1 MKTHIWS
8 LEVWENTVITLITP
22 DQWRQQNLYEKDKML
37 IYIKIDIEKWIAPE
51 TNLLISKKWLRQSPL
66 KYKHFPNYLLATLTG
81 CFRVGIYSYL
91 SRNLR
96 SLSGSRR
103 FGGQELLY
111 SWRSRSFCWFII
123 RCEPRAP
130 TTGEVRRVRRE
141 AREEEGA
148 SRRPPDGHQ
157 MNKLWWPPLGVMG
170 SNARRPA
177 ADSSISPQ
185 RSPIRWLLIMNEKL
199 SASAT
204 PPHTRTAV
212 GRGLGV
218 RCDGGEDLRGICERS

>member
-1 MKTHIWS
+1 MNCAWNKLINKQ
-8 LEVWENTVITLITP
+8 EVAKAVA
-22 DQWRQQNLYEKDKML
+22 
-37 IYIKIDIEKWIAPE
+37 IKIQIFPKLPAGYTDW
-51 TNLLISKKWLRQSPL
+51 LLPCGHLFLLKPQS
-66 KYKHFPNYLLATLTG
+66 
-81 CFRVGIYSYL
+81 
-91 SRNLR
+91 R

-170 SNARRPA
+170 SNAPRPA